1 MWPRWGNGEIRAHL
15 NGADGNGLLVLT
27 RRRGQMA
34 DRAVQRGDQRGLL
47 RQGDVLLVPVDGVP
61 EDGSTTESRG
71 SHHVLAEGEA
81 TGHAHVVAGR
91 SRLVEW
97 RRPRRYA
104 APLTRRFL
112 VVEQPALLSHE
123 EHLPIDLDPGVYEVR
138 RQREY
143 RPHRSVWVGD

>member
-1 MWPRWGNGEIRAHL
+1 
-15 NGADGNGLLVLT
+15 
-27 RRRGQMA
+27 MA
-34 DRAVQRGDQRGLL
+34 DRAVKRVLRGGLL
-47 RQGDVLLVPVDGVP
+47 RQADVLLAPVADVPQN
-61 EDGSTTESRG
+61 GSITESFG

-81 TGHAHVVAGR
+81 TGHAHVVAGT

-97 RRPRRYA
+97 RQRRQYA

-112 VVEQPALLSHE
+112 VVEQPARLSHE

-143 RPHRSVWVGD
+143 RPHRFAWVAD